1 MFTSLQISIIGLCT
15 QKNLILLAI
24 DANVALVL
32 KLGYINFRFVEVFAV
47 KHERD
52 HYMRT
57 TNTTKIS
64 HKMLTTQ
71 NDVVVVVGGKAIWPR
86 KKKQNKIVNGYGC
99 VVVDVAAA
107 TVGPA
112 TLVSNCCCWLVG

>member
-1 MFTSLQISIIGLCT
+1 
-15 QKNLILLAI
+15 
-24 DANVALVL
+24 
-32 KLGYINFRFVEVFAV
+32 
-47 KHERD
+47 
-52 HYMRT
+52 MRT

-71 NDVVVVVGGKAIWPR
+71 NDVVVGGEAIWPR
-86 KKKQNKIVNGYGC
+86 RKKNQNKIVNGYGC

-107 TVGPA
+107 TVVPA